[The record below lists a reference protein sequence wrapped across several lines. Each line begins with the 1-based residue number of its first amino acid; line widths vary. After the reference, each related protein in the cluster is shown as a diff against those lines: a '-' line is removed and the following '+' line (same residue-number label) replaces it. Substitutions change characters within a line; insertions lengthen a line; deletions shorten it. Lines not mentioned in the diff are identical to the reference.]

1 MWKEAIILFNID
13 EMYQDANF
21 QNAQFLPEKI
31 IELGRR
37 WILSK
42 KKTSLFLSGNVGSGK
57 TYFSIC
63 LLKELVD
70 AGCRWV
76 IFIKSNDLDLEL
88 LTAIEERREIGVLK
102 KYCEVDFLFIDD
114 LGVERLSERMQR
126 QYHTI
131 IDRRTANYLPTVFTS
146 NYEKRSINEIL
157 GSRIASRLALAYAS
171 NFPTK
176 YFRKQILLAPLT

>member
-76 IFIKSNDLDLEL
+76 IFIKSIDL
-88 LTAIEERREIGVLK
+88 VL
-102 KYCEVDFLFIDD
+102 
-114 LGVERLSERMQR
+114 ERLYKNDAMNKMC
-126 QYHTI
+126 I
-131 IDRRTANYLPTVFTS
+131 V
-146 NYEKRSINEIL
+146 EKNL
-157 GSRIASRLALAYAS
+157 
-171 NFPTK
+171 
-176 YFRKQILLAPLT
+176 